1 MHNDLHIGHF
11 YNKVY
16 IYILYII
23 YIKILIWKNKTMKDI
38 ICRYKLLRGYKIYN
52 TCGFESFGIKIEH
65 AAMTRYY

>member
-1 MHNDLHIGHF
+1 
-11 YNKVY
+11 
-16 IYILYII
+16 
-23 YIKILIWKNKTMKDI
+23 MKDI